1 MGLTRHMWAKS
12 KAPDSSGELAVV
24 GRDRR
29 DSEVGSDGEALPSD
43 LLPKADLGELM
54 GAGQK
59 PSQASP
65 ASPSPNRRRHSD
77 LASPRKAATLNLL
90 PSFGEDFAVK
100 PALQRQS
107 KKLDDSGNRIQG
119 DEEGERTSDSDRA
132 RADYGRRKSM
142 TCLDLEADLPEEE
155 RQIFSPAR
163 KILHRKASVS
173 PFSPD
178 AFDSSGALGSFGLGV
193 GFGVQSDSGD
203 NAWAFQPNLWQSFA
217 SRMDGNPAEVPEPT
231 AEEAETGC
239 DTKGLPPSFCQF
251 IFRAMAQK
259 DWCWFWL
266 AEDG

>member
-12 KAPDSSGELAVV
+12 KAPDSSAELAVV

-29 DSEVGSDGEALPSD
+29 DSEVGSGEALPSD
-43 LLPKADLGELM
+43 LPKDGEL
-54 GAGQK
+54 GGQ

-65 ASPSPNRRRHSD
+65 ASPSPTRRSD
-77 LASPRKAATLNLL
+77 LASSRKAATLNLL
-90 PSFGEDFAVK
+90 PSFGDDFAVK
-100 PALQRQS
+100 PALRQS
-107 KKLDDSGNRIQG
+107 KLDDSGNIQG
-119 DEEGERTSDSDRA
+119 DEGERTSDSDRA

-193 GFGVQSDSGD
+193 GFGVQSDSGN

-239 DTKGLPPSFCQF
+239 DTKGLPPSFCQC
-251 IFRAMAQK
+251 IFGAMAQN